1 MPTYKHGVSK
11 KDFER
16 KVADAAGVSYQD
28 TKMMIDVVFN
38 TIADLL
44 AEGKE
49 VAIYKFGTFRLNYVK
64 ALACMDLYRNER
76 TMSPAHY
83 RLKFKPSTSLKERI
97 KDVPL
102 REEDLMREEAEE
114 E

>member
-49 VAIYKFGTFRLNYVK
+49 VAIYKF
-64 ALACMDLYRNER
+64 
-76 TMSPAHY
+76 
-83 RLKFKPSTSLKERI
+83 
-97 KDVPL
+97 
-102 REEDLMREEAEE
+102 
-114 E
+114 